1 MKKILL
7 RSGLSPLSDPG
18 VHAIMDR
25 NLIGSNVGN
34 LVYAYSLY
42 RWLMT
47 GEDVQIDTDHYKA
60 ERGRY
65 KDEEIDRINEE
76 YSMYVVPLA
85 DVFRPAWEPYFENM
99 TRFIRKLRIPVLLVG
114 CGVCA
119 PFEARVGDP
128 FEKPSEKIVKD
139 FLSAVLDHSAKIGT
153 RGTFTAEYLQTLG
166 FGPEHVM
173 AIGCPSVYTYGP
185 ELTVSEPDLSGSKRI
200 IVTNNAYA
208 PDDTISFLRRVM
220 ETHPNYLF
228 LPQRVEELR
237 AMYSGKDPTA
247 ARLAETHE
255 DYPRKK
261 HDPILTG
268 GKTCFPLN
276 IATWNDL
283 VRGAGLSVGPRLH
296 GSVICMLNQVPTLVL
311 VKDKRTREVAEYH
324 HLAWVPCQEIRP
336 DSSLEEMTA
345 KADFKA
351 LSLHQR
357 ENFERYRNFLDQ
369 NGVDYLYKNT
379 DEAADAPLDRK
390 IREKTYQGPIYPIFS
405 LGPVERAKRFADL
418 AAHRIKREVFKK

>member
-1 MKKILL
+1 MKQILL
-7 RSGLSPLSDPG
+7 RSGLSPLSDPN
-18 VHAIMDR
+18 VHSIMDR

-47 GEDVQIDTDHYKA
+47 GEDVTIHTDHYRA
-60 ERGRY
+60 ERGKY
-65 KDEEIDRINEE
+65 TDEEIDRINEE
-76 YSMYVVPLA
+76 YSMYVIPLA
-85 DVFRPAWEPYFENM
+85 DVFRPAWEPYFEHM
-99 TRFIRKLRIPVLLVG
+99 TQFIRKLRIPVLLVG

-119 PFEARVGDP
+119 PFEARVSDP

-139 FLSAVLDHSAKIGT
+139 FLGAVLDHSAKIGT
-153 RGTFTAEYLQTLG
+153 RGTFTAEYLESLG
-166 FGPEHVM
+166 FGSEHVM

-185 ELTVSEPDLSGSKRI
+185 ELSVSEPDLSGASRI

-208 PDDTISFLRRVM
+208 PDETISFLRRVM
-220 ETHPNYLF
+220 ETHSNYLF
-228 LPQRVEELR
+228 IPQRVEELR

-276 IATWNDL
+276 IATWNSL
-283 VRGAGLSVGPRLH
+283 VSGAGLSVGPRLH
-296 GSVICMLNQVPTLVL
+296 GGVICMLNKVPTLVL

-324 HLAWVPCQEIRP
+324 HFAWVPCSEIHP
-336 DSSLEEMTA
+336 DSSLEQMVA
-345 KADFKA
+345 DADFKA

-357 ENFERYRNFLDQ
+357 ANFERYRSFLEQ
-369 NGVDYLYKNT
+369 NKVDHIYKDT
-379 DEAADAPLDRK
+379 DTVAEALLDRK
-390 IREKTYQGPIYPIFS
+390 IREKTYQGPVYPIYS
-405 LGPVERAKRFADL
+405 LGMVPRAKRFADL
-418 AAHRIKREVFKK
+418 ASHRIRRKL